1 MSVEVLGSHLCFDL
15 VIQKLLVEPGEGI
28 VSAVVVQVQGVE
40 HVPAGASDQPGA
52 PELWALAPHTALH
65 SRQGSK
71 AKPGPC
77 PVAPAAPPKS
87 QLTPQVGHSTQAR
100 PRRPSRPRNPSNCIF
115 LIVFQSFSLQVRG
128 IFYKHKSEVFSF
140 FKE

>member
-1 MSVEVLGSHLCFDL
+1 MSVEVLGSHLCLDL

-71 AKPGPC
+71 GKTRPMPSGPC
-77 PVAPAAPPKS
+77 CTPREPADP
-87 QLTPQVGHSTQAR
+87 TGRTQYSGQAQETQQAEE
-100 PRRPSRPRNPSNCIF
+100 P
-115 LIVFQSFSLQVRG
+115 
-128 IFYKHKSEVFSF
+128 
-140 FKE
+140 